1 MLACKI
7 LKRSYFPF
15 FKGVQEAFLRVS
27 LALISLS
34 QTAPNCGLVVR
45 EYDASARRKSADVTA
60 FPPNLR
66 LALKDHLADELKD
79 MKEEEEEPTFDDDEP
94 RQKKSDCCE
103 TG

>member
-1 MLACKI
+1 M
-7 LKRSYFPF
+7 
-15 FKGVQEAFLRVS
+15 S

-34 QTAPNCGLVVR
+34 QTAPHCGLVVK

-79 MKEEEEEPTFDDDEP
+79 LKEEEHEPDLEDENGNP
-94 RQKKSDCCE
+94 KKNSDCCNI
-103 TG
+103 G

>member
-1 MLACKI
+1 MFI
-7 LKRSYFPF
+7 T
-15 FKGVQEAFLRVS
+15 GVQEAFLRMS

-34 QTAPNCGLVVR
+34 KTAPNCGLVIK

-79 MKEEEEEPTFDDDEP
+79 LKEEEEEPDLKDGDGGK
-94 RQKKSDCCE
+94 KKSDCCE